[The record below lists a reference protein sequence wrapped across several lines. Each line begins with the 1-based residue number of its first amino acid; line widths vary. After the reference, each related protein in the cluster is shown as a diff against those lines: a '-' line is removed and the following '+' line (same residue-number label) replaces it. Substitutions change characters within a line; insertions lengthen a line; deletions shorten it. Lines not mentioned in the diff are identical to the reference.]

1 MSYITPDTSLNRRL
15 QIAEYT
21 ISGSPSANG
30 YFTLTYVQGTFG
42 AASGGSGTTA
52 LSMPAGHYMFRA
64 CFDITRSDDDDN
76 YSFQFEVDG
85 ALVGRNGQTGLYN
98 NLKCD
103 VAEATHTANT
113 GFQLR
118 IEATNVEGSTPTL
131 TSDSK
136 LFIWR
141 ID

>member
-21 ISGSPSANG
+21 VSGSPAANG

-42 AASGGSGTTA
+42 AASGGSGTTT
-52 LSMPAGHYMFRA
+52 LSMPAGHYMFRG
-64 CFDITRSDDDDN
+64 CLDITRSDDDDN
-76 YSFQFEVDG
+76 YQFQFEVNG
-85 ALVGRNGQTGLYN
+85 NIVGLAGQTGLYN
-98 NLKCD
+98 NFRAD
-103 VAEATHTANT
+103 VAEGTHTANS
-113 GFQLR
+113 GYKLR
-118 IEATNVEGSTPTL
+118 LEATNVEGSTPTL

-136 LFIWR
+136 VFIWR